1 MSFHDEVEELL
12 KDVPADCILRKARD
26 VHSAMLE
33 LITAKAHITAAFP
46 DSPKLYSTA
55 VLKADLE
62 KQFFIL
68 DEFKP
73 TDGHD
78 RVLKKEAF
86 TLRTNVHGIE
96 IIVLDSVI
104 TGAGKYREGAIY
116 KVPFPSRM
124 VYMQRRGAFRVII
137 RSSVGAKVSCTSS
150 QLAEPMNGSVL
161 DLSATGAKLSFRG
174 KIDPQIAVDTILDRI
189 EVEVPEKTGF
199 DCKVEVRFV
208 AYIRD
213 RNVTMCGV
221 RFLGLD
227 AKQSQQVT
235 VLVNDL
241 EREARR
247 AASGIRR

>member
-12 KDVPADCILRKARD
+12 QDVPTDCILRKPRD
-26 VHSAMLE
+26 VHSALLE
-33 LITAKAHITAAFP
+33 LITARAHITSAFP
-46 DSPKLYSTA
+46 DSTKLYSTC
-55 VLKADLE
+55 VLKADLD
-62 KQFFIL
+62 KRFFII

-78 RVLKKEAF
+78 RVLKKHAF

-96 IIVLDSVI
+96 IILLDNVI
-104 TGAGKYREGAIY
+104 SGAGKYRDGAIY
-116 KVPFPSRM
+116 KVPFPDRM

-137 RSSVGAKVSCTSS
+137 RSSVGAKVRVTSA
-150 QLAEPMNGSVL
+150 QLSEAMAGRVL
-161 DLSATGAKLSFRG
+161 DLSATGAKLSFKG
-174 KIDPQIAVDTILDRI
+174 KIDPQIAVDAILDRI
-189 EVEVPEKTGF
+189 EIEVPGKTGF
-199 DCKVEVRFV
+199 TCKCEVRFA
-208 AYIRD
+208 AYLPD
-213 RNVTMCGV
+213 RNVTLCGV

-227 AKQSQQVT
+227 AKHTQHIT